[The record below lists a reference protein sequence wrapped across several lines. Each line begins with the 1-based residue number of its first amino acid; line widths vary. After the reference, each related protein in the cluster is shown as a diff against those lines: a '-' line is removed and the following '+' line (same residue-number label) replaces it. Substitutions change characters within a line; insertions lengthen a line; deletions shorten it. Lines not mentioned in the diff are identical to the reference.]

1 MDLSGGFTPEAFTAA
16 ALELT
21 DKIRFTSLV
30 PTQLQ
35 RLLDSPS
42 ADTLAVLRRF
52 NAHPARRRPGVARR
66 CSPRPATPASGW

>member
-35 RLLDSPS
+35 RLLDAPS
-42 ADTLAVLRRF
+42 AETLAVLRRF
-52 NAHPARRRPGVARR
+52 NGILLGGGPASAGAARR
-66 CSPRPATPASGW
+66 RPATPASA